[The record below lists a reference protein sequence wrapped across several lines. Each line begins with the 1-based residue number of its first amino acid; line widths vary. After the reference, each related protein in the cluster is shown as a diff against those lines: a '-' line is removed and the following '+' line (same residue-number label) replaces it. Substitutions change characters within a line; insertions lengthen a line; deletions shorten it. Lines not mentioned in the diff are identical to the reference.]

1 MVKLFIGASVGYR
14 WFRAFSITFRH
25 ISLLQRSGKSDF
37 EHRLFL
43 CLLDDTDATTTTTE
57 LLTMM
62 IRQLDSR
69 GLKNGD
75 SLSSIVLAT
84 RSSMHKNLLN
94 IYSMHTTT
102 RTSMHTNILYYSST
116 SSYDIL
122 CILLLSSI
130 ISHSRV

>member
-84 RSSMHKNLLN
+84 LGVVCADVVEEGRELVDVPCLDVDSS
-94 IYSMHTTT
+94 
-102 RTSMHTNILYYSST
+102 
-116 SSYDIL
+116 
-122 CILLLSSI
+122 
-130 ISHSRV
+130 